1 MPGTYIG
8 RFAPSPTGPL
18 HLGSMACALASW
30 LDARAHGGEWLVRIE
45 DIDPPRDVPGADR
58 EILALLGRFAL
69 DSDREPVWQS
79 RRSHLYEAALEKLS
93 RVGRVYGCACT
104 RSEIAAANAAAGL
117 PTGVYPGT
125 CRNGTQGRTPRA
137 LRFRTDSDPITFVDR
152 LAGAV
157 TQNVEREVGDFVV
170 RRADGLW
177 AYQLAVTVDDFE
189 QGITHVVRGADL
201 LDNTAR
207 QIALQRALGLPTPVY
222 MHIPLVVDAAG
233 AKLSKQTKAAPVAGL
248 EPLSV
253 LERLWTHFGFP
264 AMGADSLQAFL
275 HTAVELW
282 RERFVGGLAATLPPL
297 DGRCK

>member
-30 LDARAHGGEWLVRIE
+30 LDARAHDGLWLVRIE

-58 EILALLGRFAL
+58 EILELLERFSMT
-69 DSDREPVWQS
+69 SDREPVWQS
-79 RRSHLYEAALEKLS
+79 RRHALYEAALEKLQS
-93 RVGRVYGCACT
+93 AGRVYGCACT

-117 PTGVYPGT
+117 AAGVYPGT
-125 CRNGTQGRTPRA
+125 CRTGTHGRPARA
-137 LRFRTDSDPITFVDR
+137 LRFRTDSNPITFVDR
-152 LAGAV
+152 LAGVV

-189 QGITHVVRGADL
+189 QGVTHVVRGADL

-207 QIALQRALGLPTPVY
+207 QIALQRALDCPTPVY
-222 MHIPLVVDAAG
+222 MHIALVLDEHG
-233 AKLSKQTKAAPVAGL
+233 AKLSKQTKAAPVAGIK
-248 EPLSV
+248 PLTV
-253 LERLWTHFGFP
+253 LETLWEHFGFAP
-264 AMGADSLQAFL
+264 MGADNVGAFL
-275 HTAVELW
+275 RTAVDLW
-282 RERFVGGLAATLPPL
+282 RERFVRQSTP
-297 DGRCK
+297 